1 MAGWLG
7 FERRVA
13 SRFFLEG
20 RMQTLL
26 IIVGVAAGV
35 AVVAYISALISGLQ
49 KNTLDKTLGAQAHV
63 TLSAPDDRVLAAG
76 LPGTALPASSA
87 AASGAPAAGVAASG
101 AATTRLAQTQPRAQR
116 PRSLAN
122 WQALVPLLEAMPE
135 VAAVS
140 PMVAGAGLALRG
152 EAQKAITLLGV
163 DLDRYDRIIG
173 LRSKLVA
180 GLARLGPGEAI
191 IGRDLADDLGLRVGD
206 RLTVVTAASGSNNGT
221 DSGAD
226 NGANSSA
233 ALQVTALVD
242 LGVRE
247 LNRRSVIVPLRT
259 AQSLVG
265 LPGGAT
271 NLDLTLVD
279 VWAAPA
285 LATRLAARWPA
296 KVESWQQVNAQLVSA
311 LNAQSV
317 STGLIR
323 GVVMVVVILGIASV
337 LVVSVVQKRREIGI
351 LRAMG
356 ATRGQVLRIFL
367 LQGAIVGALG
377 SALGVLLAVG
387 LIWAFTTFVR
397 GSDGL
402 PLFNI
407 SLSVALALRIAA
419 IATLCGVLAAVAP
432 ARRAASLDPAQAIRL

>member
-1 MAGWLG
+1 MLHWLG

-13 SRFFLEG
+13 LRFLREG
-20 RMQTLL
+20 RMQSLL

-35 AVVAYISALISGLQ
+35 AVVAYISALIAGLQ
-49 KNTLDKTLGAQAHV
+49 ANTLEKTLGAQPHI
-63 TLSAPDDRVLAAG
+63 TLSPLDEL
-76 LPGTALPASSA
+76 
-87 AASGAPAAGVAASG
+87 VAATPPPAG
-101 AATTRLAQTQPRAQR
+101 TIALQQIQPRAQR
-116 PRSLAN
+116 PRSVAN
-122 WQALVPLLEAMPE
+122 WVALVPLLEALPG

-140 PMVAGAGLALRG
+140 PMVAGAGLAERG
-152 EAQKAITLLGV
+152 DATKSIALLGV
-163 DLDRYDRIIG
+163 DLDRYDRIVG
-173 LRSKLVA
+173 LRRKVVA
-180 GLARLGPGEAI
+180 GSARLGPGEGI
-191 IGRDLADDLGLRVGD
+191 LGRDLAADLGVRVGD
-206 RLTVVTAASGSNNGT
+206 RVALVTSSSSGSVR
-221 DSGAD
+221 DAVR
-226 NGANSSA
+226 
-233 ALQVTALVD
+233 VTALVD

-247 LNRRSVIVPLRT
+247 LNRRTVIVPLHA

-271 NLDLTLVD
+271 NLDLVLTD

-285 LATRLAARWPA
+285 IAAGMAQRWPY
-296 KVESWQQVNAQLVSA
+296 KVESWQDTNAPLVSA

-323 GVVMVVVILGIASV
+323 AVVMVVVVLGIASV
-337 LVVSVVQKRREIGI
+337 LVVTVVQKQREIGI

-377 SALGVLLAVG
+377 SALGVALAVG
-387 LIWAFTTFVR
+387 LIWAFTFFVR

-407 SLSVALALRIAA
+407 TLAPALALRIAA

-432 ARRAASLDPAQAIRL
+432 ARRAAALDPAQAIRI